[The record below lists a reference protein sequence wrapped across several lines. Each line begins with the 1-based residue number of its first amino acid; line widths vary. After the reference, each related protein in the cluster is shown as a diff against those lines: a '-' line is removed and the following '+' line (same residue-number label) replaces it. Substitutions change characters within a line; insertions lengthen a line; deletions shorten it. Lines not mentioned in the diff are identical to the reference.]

1 VTTSLASIFSGGGS
15 AGADVIA
22 IAIAVI
28 LFGIFYYLVDAVDQ
42 V

>member
-1 VTTSLASIFSGGGS
+1 MSTILASIFSGGGS
-15 AGADVIA
+15 VGADVVA

-28 LFGIFYYLVDAVDQ
+28 LFGIFYYLVDAVDR

>member
-1 VTTSLASIFSGGGS
+1 VTPILASIFSGGGTV
-15 AGADVIA
+15 GADVIA

-28 LFGIFYYLVDAVDQ
+28 LFAIFYYLVDAVDR